1 MHSDVSAPAVPL
13 LFSQRL
19 LDRPF
24 SKAKSHPAALKQ
36 GKYALSAWESL
47 KVVTKRQALLTIKD
61 SGLIRGR
68 LVQVRLV

>member
-1 MHSDVSAPAVPL
+1 MCLPL
-13 LFSQRL
+13 CHISFPQRL

-47 KVVTKRQALLTIKD
+47 KVVTTRQALLTIKD
-61 SGLIRGR
+61 AGLIRGR
-68 LVQVRLV
+68 LVQVRLVQGWG